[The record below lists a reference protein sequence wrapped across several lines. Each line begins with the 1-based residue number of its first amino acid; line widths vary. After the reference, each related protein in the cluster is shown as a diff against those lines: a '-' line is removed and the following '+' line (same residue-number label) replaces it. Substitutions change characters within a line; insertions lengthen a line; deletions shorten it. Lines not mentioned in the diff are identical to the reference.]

1 MQRTKISQLVALGKH
16 IRQIRLSKGLTQ
28 ERLADVA
35 GLDRA
40 YYGGVERGERNI
52 SALNLIRLAAALNVE
67 VGELFPPSSTLAKK
81 E

>member
-1 MQRTKISQLVALGKH
+1 MTSTKNSYLVALGKH
-16 IRQIRLSKGLTQ
+16 IRQIRLAKGFTQ
-28 ERLADVA
+28 EGLAAAA

-52 SALNLIRLAAALNVE
+52 SAVNLIRLAAALNVE
-67 VGELFPPSSTLAKK
+67 VGELFPTIATFTKK